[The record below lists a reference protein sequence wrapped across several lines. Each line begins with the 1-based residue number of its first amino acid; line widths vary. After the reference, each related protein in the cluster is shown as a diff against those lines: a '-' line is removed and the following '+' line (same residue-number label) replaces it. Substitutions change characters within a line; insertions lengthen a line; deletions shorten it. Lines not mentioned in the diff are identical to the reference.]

1 MESRSEQTRRREK
14 HLAAALK
21 RREQNLSQQGG
32 ADFLETIHVVRATR
46 QIEIDQMQAGRHPDE
61 EEIENQLRE
70 NAFPQLA
77 QVGVKGREV
86 TLALTDSLDAA
97 NADVPYRDKVEA
109 LVEGVYQ
116 QLPKDKFCQILFELI
131 KPDSATNQKPERLI
145 EAMQWLV
152 GSGQG
157 SIELRLMASN
167 PDTTVSKLPTFLFAT
182 AL

>member
-46 QIEIDQMQAGRHPDE
+46 QSEIDQMQAGRHPDE

-97 NADVPYRDKVEA
+97 NTDVPYRDKVEA
-109 LVEGVYQ
+109 LV
-116 QLPKDKFCQILFELI
+116 
-131 KPDSATNQKPERLI
+131 
-145 EAMQWLV
+145 
-152 GSGQG
+152 
-157 SIELRLMASN
+157 
-167 PDTTVSKLPTFLFAT
+167 
-182 AL
+182 